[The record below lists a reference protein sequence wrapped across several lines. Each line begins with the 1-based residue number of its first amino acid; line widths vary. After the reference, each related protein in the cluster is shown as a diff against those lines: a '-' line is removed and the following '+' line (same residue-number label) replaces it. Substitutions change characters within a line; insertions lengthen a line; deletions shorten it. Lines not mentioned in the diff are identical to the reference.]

1 MKTTSVITLLIA
13 AGLVPLNAA
22 NAHDISL
29 HVQDGE
35 APKCEMMEGM
45 DHANMDMDD
54 PVVQAMMMKCAH
66 PVAEVG
72 EEGDDADASE
82 VLGMPASAGEESSVM
97 ADTAHDD

>member
-1 MKTTSVITLLIA
+1 MKTTPVITLLIA

-35 APKCEMMEGM
+35 APKCEMMDGM

-54 PVVQAMMMKCAH
+54 PVMQAMMMKCAH
-66 PVAEVG
+66 SAAEIG
-72 EEGDDADASE
+72 EEGHNTGASE
-82 VLGMPASAGEESSVM
+82 MHGMPASAGEEDGVM
-97 ADTAHDD
+97 ADTAGDD